1 MKSVSEEN
9 KFENNQDEKLE
20 NDTNEENL
28 DETLEESEVK
38 EDEEFEELD
47 KEEILEKE
55 NKELNEKVSKL
66 SEENKM
72 LSNKLSTVQDKHL
85 SLNAEYDNFRKRTV
99 KEKEQLYTDSC
110 TDVLKEIF
118 PVIDNL
124 ERAVAA
130 TTEDSDLKKG
140 VEMTLRQF
148 QNAMEKLN
156 VEEIPT
162 DCQFDPNIHN
172 AIMHEVNEEYEEKEI
187 IEVFQK
193 GYRRGEKIL
202 RHSMVKVAN

>member
-1 MKSVSEEN
+1 MSEEN

-20 NDTNEENL
+20 NDTKEENL
-28 DETLEESEVK
+28 DETLEESEVR
-38 EDEEFEELD
+38 EDQEFEELD
-47 KEEILEKE
+47 REELLQKE
-55 NKELNEKVSKL
+55 NKELNEKVLKL

-72 LSNKLSTVQDKHL
+72 LSNKLNTAQDKHISL
-85 SLNAEYDNFRKRTV
+85 SAEYDNFRKRTI

-124 ERAVAA
+124 ERAIAA
-130 TTEDSDLKKG
+130 TSEDSDLKKG

-172 AIMHEVNEEYEEKEI
+172 AIMHEVNEEYGEKEI
-187 IEVFQK
+187 IDVFQK

>member
-1 MKSVSEEN
+1 VNEKN
-9 KFENNQDEKLE
+9 KFENNEDEKLE

-38 EDEEFEELD
+38 EDQEFEELD
-47 KEEILEKE
+47 EEEVLEKE
-55 NKELNEKVSKL
+55 NKELNEKVLKL
-66 SEENKM
+66 SGENKI
-72 LSNKLSTVQDKHL
+72 LSNKLNTVQNKHL

-99 KEKEQLYTDSC
+99 KEKEKLYTDSC

-124 ERAVAA
+124 ERALAA
-130 TTEDSDLKKG
+130 TSEDSDLKKG

-156 VEEIPT
+156 VEVIST

-172 AIMHEVNEEYEEKEI
+172 AIMHEVNEDYGENEI
-187 IEVFQK
+187 IDVFQK
-193 GYRRGEKIL
+193 GYKRGEKIL